1 MSMNPDENN
10 LFEQEPAPSS
20 NQSRA
25 VDSSLVASSAE
36 TSQAQSANVA
46 GAPGTV
52 IYLPPVVDPV
62 PEDFRV
68 PWGWADLAAFVVLAI
83 AGFVLL
89 SLLISTGLAISG
101 VDIRRLQKSPHEVIL
116 LNILIQVILDLGL
129 LAYLAVQMRARF
141 RSPFWRTIGWRKLE
155 TGRFPRAAIYFGLI
169 LAGFFLSIIV
179 SLGSALFPPNK
190 DLPIEVL
197 FQDRNTTLL
206 FMLIAVFLAPV
217 VEETI
222 FRGYIYPVIGRSFGM
237 VWGIVATG
245 TLFGLLHAEQ
255 LWGGW
260 GQIALLVFVG
270 IVLTFARAFSRSV
283 LTGFVIHTSYNSVQV
298 IGVLIATHGLR
309 HMSGLH

>member
-1 MSMNPDENN
+1 MNPDENN
-10 LFEQEPAPSS
+10 LFEREPAPPS
-20 NQSRA
+20 NQSEA
-25 VDSSLVASSAE
+25 VDSSPVASSAASLLGE
-36 TSQAQSANVA
+36 SGHIA
-46 GAPGTV
+46 GTLNASE
-52 IYLPPVVDPV
+52 YLPPTINPV

-83 AGFVLL
+83 AGFLLL

-101 VDIRRLQKSPHEVIL
+101 VDLRRLQKSPHEVIL

-129 LAYLAVQMRARF
+129 IAYLAVQMRVRF

-155 TGRFPRAAIYFGLI
+155 TGRFSKRVVYFGLV

-260 GQIALLVFVG
+260 GQIALLIFVG

-283 LTGFVIHTSYNSVQV
+283 VTGFVIHTSYNSIQV
-298 IGVLIATHGLR
+298 IGLLIATHGLR